1 MSRLDARA
9 RTVKGGPASTPPAP
23 ADRVAAGA
31 EAGTRAPARPR
42 TVGGPRVAA
51 ATAGSLLVV
60 VALALVGLAAGSSSL
75 GVADVVRTLAGG
87 GTPAQE
93 LIVLDLRL
101 PRVAGALVVGA
112 CLGLAGALTQTFAR
126 NPLATPDILGVTS
139 GAGLGA
145 VAAIV
150 LAGGG
155 YSVTG
160 GLLSVGV
167 PAAAVAGALVAAV
180 AVYALSWRGGVDGY
194 RLVLVGIGATA
205 ALGGLTSWLVARA
218 RITDAAAASQWLVGS
233 VSGISWASVW
243 PALVVFAVVA
253 PLAATQTRALDVSQL
268 GDDLSRGLGV
278 AVQRHRLV
286 VLACAVLLTAAAVSA
301 GGPLEFVAFVAPQL
315 ARRVAGTGR
324 PPLAASAT
332 FGALVVVAA
341 DLATRTLLPGEV
353 PVGIVTAVVGAPYL
367 IWLLVRHRREDRPA

>member
-1 MSRLDARA
+1 VSGTVSPGTGHEPRSRWSPVVRA
-9 RTVKGGPASTPPAP
+9 TGRPDRTGSR
-23 ADRVAAGA
+23 RV
-31 EAGTRAPARPR
+31 
-42 TVGGPRVAA
+42 VL
-51 ATAGSLLVV
+51 ATAAS
-60 VALALVGLAAGSSSL
+60 ALVLLLLAVAGLAAGSSSL
-75 GVADVVRTLAGG
+75 GVADVVRTLLGA

-93 LIVLDLRL
+93 LIVLELRL
-101 PRVAGALVVGA
+101 PRVAGAVVVGA

-155 YSVTG
+155 YAVTG

-167 PAAAVAGALVAAV
+167 PVAAVVGALVAAV

-205 ALGGLTSWLVARA
+205 VLGGLTSWLVARA
-218 RITDAAAASQWLVGS
+218 QITDAAAASQWLVGS
-233 VSGISWASVW
+233 ISGISWASVW
-243 PALVVFAVVA
+243 PALLAFAVVA
-253 PLAATQTRALDVSQL
+253 PLAATQRRPLDVSQL
-268 GDDLSRGLGV
+268 GDDLSTGLGV

-301 GGPLEFVAFVAPQL
+301 AGPLEFVAFVAPQV
-315 ARRVAGTGR
+315 ARRIAGSGR

-332 FGALVVVAA
+332 SGALLVVAA
-341 DLATRTLLPGEV
+341 DLATRTVLPDEV

-367 IWLLVRHRREDRPA
+367 IWLLVRHRREDRSA